1 MGFILKL
8 LKSRFFLISLAVSLL
23 LSIVPG
29 VLCAMGQGS
38 YIRSAL
44 VTVSTP
50 FRWAFTKVGEGL
62 SGFSMYFRTLED
74 LRDENDALR
83 AELEGYKNLVYDAEL
98 IQDENKF
105 YNSFLGIKEEH
116 IDFLFEDAT
125 VIGRESTNYRTVFT
139 LSKGTLHGIE
149 VNMPIITKD
158 GLVGHITEVG
168 ATWSKAVLLT
178 ETAEAVSVRST
189 LTETAS
195 AVGGFVERSGVLG
208 VVEGTYELRTE
219 GLCQM
224 VYIEPDSDIRV
235 GDKVVSSGIGGVYPR
250 GLMIGKI
257 TEIKMDEASRTLTA
271 TVEPAAEL
279 DSISKIMIITEYSI
293 YSEREE

>member
-1 MGFILKL
+1 MNDETLEIE
-8 LKSRFFLISLAVSLL
+8 A
-23 LSIVPG
+23 
-29 VLCAMGQGS
+29 
-38 YIRSAL
+38 SAL
-44 VTVSTP
+44 EASGDTCFEGDASVSPHTP
-50 FRWAFTKVGEGL
+50 VAYDEAEVPDIASDETYAPSVEQSDGADSPIDTGAE
-62 SGFSMYFRTLED
+62 
-74 LRDENDALR
+74 LRAEIVKLR

-98 IQDENKF
+98 IGEENKF
-105 YNSFLGIKEEH
+105 LNSFLGIKEEH
-116 IDFLFEDAT
+116 VDFLFEDAT
-125 VIGRESTNYRTVFT
+125 VIGRESTNYRTVYT

-149 VNMPIITKD
+149 VNMPIITEE

-168 ATWSKAVLLT
+168 ATWSKAVL
-178 ETAEAVSVRST
+178 

-219 GLCQM
+219 GVCRM

-257 TEIKMDEASRTLTA
+257 TRIEMDEASRTLTA
-271 TVEPAAEL
+271 TIEPAADL
-279 DSISKIMIITEYSI
+279 DSVAKLMIITEYNI
-293 YSEREE
+293 YSERED

>member
-8 LKSRFFLISLAVSLL
+8 IKSRFFLISLAVALL

-38 YIRSAL
+38 YIRSAI

-62 SGFSMYFRTLED
+62 SGFSLYFKTLDE
-74 LRDENDALR
+74 LRDENEALR
-83 AELEGYKNLVYDAEL
+83 AELDGYKNLVYDAEL
-98 IQDENKF
+98 IGEENDF
-105 YNSFLGIKEEH
+105 LNSFLGIKEEH
-116 IDFLFEDAT
+116 VDFLFEDAT
-125 VIGRESTNYRTVFT
+125 VIGRESTNYRTVYT
-139 LSKGTLHGIE
+139 LSKGELHGIE
-149 VNMPIITKD
+149 VNMPIITEE

-168 ATWSKAVLLT
+168 ATWSKAVI
-178 ETAEAVSVRST
+178 

-219 GLCQM
+219 GVCRM

-257 TEIKMDEASRTLTA
+257 TEITMDEASRTLTA
-271 TVEPAAEL
+271 TIEPAADL
-279 DSISKIMIITEYSI
+279 DSISKLMIITEYTI
-293 YSEREE
+293 YSERGE

>member
-8 LKSRFFLISLAVSLL
+8 IKSRFFLISLAVALL

-74 LRDENDALR
+74 LRDENEALR
-83 AELEGYKNLVYDAEL
+83 AELDGYKNLVYDAEL
-98 IQDENKF
+98 IGEENDF
-105 YNSFLGIKEEH
+105 LNSFLGIKEEH
-116 IDFLFEDAT
+116 VDFLFEDAT
-125 VIGRESTNYRTVFT
+125 VIGRESTNYRTVYT
-139 LSKGTLHGIE
+139 LSKGELHGIE
-149 VNMPIITKD
+149 VNMPIITEE

-168 ATWSKAVLLT
+168 ATWSKAVI
-178 ETAEAVSVRST
+178 

-219 GLCQM
+219 GVCRM

-257 TEIKMDEASRTLTA
+257 TEITMDEASRTLTA
-271 TVEPAAEL
+271 TIEPAADL
-279 DSISKIMIITEYSI
+279 DSISKLMIITEYTI
-293 YSEREE
+293 YSERGE

>member
-8 LKSRFFLISLAVSLL
+8 IKSRFFLISLAVALL

-74 LRDENDALR
+74 LRDENEALR
-83 AELEGYKNLVYDAEL
+83 AELDGYKNLVYDAEL
-98 IQDENKF
+98 IGEENDF
-105 YNSFLGIKEEH
+105 LNSFLGIKEEH
-116 IDFLFEDAT
+116 VDFLFEDAT
-125 VIGRESTNYRTVFT
+125 VIGRESTNYRTIYT
-139 LSKGTLHGIE
+139 LSKGELHGIE
-149 VNMPIITKD
+149 VNMPIITEE

-178 ETAEAVSVRST
+178 ETAT
-189 LTETAS
+189 
-195 AVGGFVERSGVLG
+195 AVGGYVERSGVLG

-219 GLCQM
+219 GVCRM

-257 TEIKMDEASRTLTA
+257 TEITMDEASRTLTA
-271 TVEPAAEL
+271 TIEPAADL
-279 DSISKIMIITEYSI
+279 DSISKLMIITEYTI
-293 YSEREE
+293 YSERGE

>member
-8 LKSRFFLISLAVSLL
+8 IKSRFFIISLAVALL

-44 VTVSTP
+44 VTVATP

-62 SGFSMYFRTLED
+62 SGFSMYFRTLEE
-74 LRDENDALR
+74 LRDENEALR

-98 IQDENKF
+98 IGEENEF
-105 YNSFLGIKEEH
+105 LSEFLGIKEEH
-116 IDFLFEDAT
+116 VDFLFEDAT
-125 VIGRESTNYRTVFT
+125 VVGRESTNYRTVYT

-149 VNMPIITKD
+149 VNMPIITEE

-168 ATWSKAVLLT
+168 ATWSKAVLI
-178 ETAEAVSVRST
+178 
-189 LTETAS
+189 TETAS
-195 AVGGFVERSGVLG
+195 AVGGYIERSGVLG

-219 GLCQM
+219 GVCRM

-235 GDKVVSSGIGGVYPR
+235 GDKVLSSGMGGVYPR
-250 GLMIGKI
+250 GILIGRI
-257 TEIKMDEASRTLTA
+257 SEISVDENTRTLTA
-271 TVEPAAEL
+271 LIEPSADL
-279 DSISKIMIITEYSI
+279 DSISKLMIITEYSI
-293 YSEREE
+293 VSEREE

>member
-8 LKSRFFLISLAVSLL
+8 LKSRFFLISLAVALL

-50 FRWAFTKVGEGL
+50 FRWALTKVGEGL
-62 SGFSMYFRTLED
+62 SGFSMYFRTLEE
-74 LRDENDALR
+74 LRDENEELR

-98 IQDENKF
+98 IGEENKF
-105 YNSFLGIKEEH
+105 LNSFLGIKEEH
-116 IDFLFEDAT
+116 VDFLFEDAT
-125 VIGRESTNYRTVFT
+125 VIGRESTNYRTVYT

-149 VNMPIITKD
+149 VNMPIITEV

-168 ATWSKAVLLT
+168 ATWSKAVL
-178 ETAEAVSVRST
+178 

-219 GLCQM
+219 GVCRM

-257 TEIKMDEASRTLTA
+257 TRIEMDEASRTLTA
-271 TVEPAAEL
+271 TIEPAADL
-279 DSISKIMIITEYSI
+279 DSVAKLMIITEYNI
-293 YSEREE
+293 YSERED

>member
-8 LKSRFFLISLAVSLL
+8 LKSRFFLISLAVALL

-62 SGFSMYFRTLED
+62 SGFSMYFRTLEE
-74 LRDENDALR
+74 LRDENEELR

-98 IQDENKF
+98 IGEENKF
-105 YNSFLGIKEEH
+105 LNSFLGIKEEH
-116 IDFLFEDAT
+116 VDFLFEDAT
-125 VIGRESTNYRTVFT
+125 VIGRESTNYRTVYT

-149 VNMPIITKD
+149 VNMPIITEE

-168 ATWSKAVLLT
+168 ATWSKAVL
-178 ETAEAVSVRST
+178 

-219 GLCQM
+219 GVCRM

-257 TEIKMDEASRTLTA
+257 TRIEMDEASRTLTA
-271 TVEPAAEL
+271 TIEPAADL
-279 DSISKIMIITEYSI
+279 DSVAKLMIITEYNI
-293 YSEREE
+293 YSERED

>member
-8 LKSRFFLISLAVSLL
+8 LKSRFFLISLAVALL

-50 FRWAFTKVGEGL
+50 FRWALTKVGEGL
-62 SGFSMYFRTLED
+62 SGFSMYFRTLEE
-74 LRDENDALR
+74 LRDENEELR

-98 IQDENKF
+98 IGEENKF
-105 YNSFLGIKEEH
+105 LNSFLGIKEEH
-116 IDFLFEDAT
+116 VDFLFEDAT
-125 VIGRESTNYRTVFT
+125 VIGRESTNYRTVYT

-149 VNMPIITKD
+149 VNMPIITEE

-168 ATWSKAVLLT
+168 ATWSKAVL
-178 ETAEAVSVRST
+178 

-219 GLCQM
+219 GVCRM

-257 TEIKMDEASRTLTA
+257 TRIEMDEASRTLTA
-271 TVEPAAEL
+271 TIEPAADL
-279 DSISKIMIITEYSI
+279 DSVAKLMIITEYNI
-293 YSEREE
+293 YSERED

>member
-8 LKSRFFLISLAVSLL
+8 IKSRFFIISLAVALL

-44 VTVSTP
+44 VTVATP

-62 SGFSMYFRTLED
+62 SGFSMYFRTLEE
-74 LRDENDALR
+74 LRDENEALR

-98 IQDENKF
+98 IGEENEF
-105 YNSFLGIKEEH
+105 LSEFLGIKEEH
-116 IDFLFEDAT
+116 VDFLFEDAT
-125 VIGRESTNYRTVFT
+125 VVGRESTNYRTVYT

-149 VNMPIITKD
+149 VNMPIITEE

-168 ATWSKAVLLT
+168 ATWSKAVLI
-178 ETAEAVSVRST
+178 
-189 LTETAS
+189 TETAS
-195 AVGGFVERSGVLG
+195 AVGGYIERSGVLG

-219 GLCQM
+219 GICRM

-235 GDKVVSSGIGGVYPR
+235 GDKVLSSGMGGVYPR
-250 GLMIGKI
+250 GILIGRVS
-257 TEIKMDEASRTLTA
+257 EISVDENTRTLTA
-271 TVEPAAEL
+271 LIEPSADL
-279 DSISKIMIITEYSI
+279 DSISKLMIITEYSI
-293 YSEREE
+293 VSEREE

>member
-1 MGFILKL
+1 MIT
-8 LKSRFFLISLAVSLL
+8 LAVAML

-44 VTVSTP
+44 VTVSMP
-50 FRWAFTKVGEGL
+50 FRWTFTKIGEGL

-74 LRDENDALR
+74 LQNENAELR

-98 IQDENKF
+98 IGEENDF
-105 YNSFLGIKEEH
+105 LSSYLGIKEEH
-116 IDFLFEDAT
+116 VDLLFEDAT

-149 VNMPIITKD
+149 VNMPIITED

-178 ETAEAVSVRST
+178 ETA
-189 LTETAS
+189 S
-195 AVGGFVERSGVLG
+195 AVGGYIERSGVLG
-208 VVEGTYELRTE
+208 VVEGTYELRSE
-219 GLCQM
+219 GICRM

-235 GDKVVSSGIGGVYPR
+235 GDKVISSGIGGVYPR
-250 GLMIGKI
+250 GLTIGKI

-271 TVEPAAEL
+271 TIEPAADL
-279 DSISKIMIITEYSI
+279 DSLSKLMIITEYSI
-293 YSEREE
+293 FADREN

>member
-8 LKSRFFLISLAVSLL
+8 IKSRFFIISLAVALL

-44 VTVSTP
+44 VTVATP

-62 SGFSMYFRTLED
+62 SGFSMYFRTLEE
-74 LRDENDALR
+74 LRDENEALR

-98 IQDENKF
+98 IGEENEF
-105 YNSFLGIKEEH
+105 LSEFLGIKEEH
-116 IDFLFEDAT
+116 VDFLFEDAT
-125 VIGRESTNYRTVFT
+125 VVGRESTNYRTVYT

-149 VNMPIITKD
+149 VNMPIITEE

-168 ATWSKAVLLT
+168 ATWSKAVLI
-178 ETAEAVSVRST
+178 
-189 LTETAS
+189 TETAS
-195 AVGGFVERSGVLG
+195 AVGGYIERSGVLG
-208 VVEGTYELRTE
+208 VVEGTYELRSE
-219 GLCQM
+219 GTCRM

-235 GDKVVSSGIGGVYPR
+235 GDKVLSSGMGGVYPR
-250 GLMIGKI
+250 GILIGRVS
-257 TEIKMDEASRTLTA
+257 EISVDENTRTLTA
-271 TVEPAAEL
+271 LIEPSADL
-279 DSISKIMIITEYSI
+279 DSISKLMIITEYSI
-293 YSEREE
+293 VSEREE

>member
-8 LKSRFFLISLAVSLL
+8 LKSRFFLISLAVALL

-50 FRWAFTKVGEGL
+50 FRWALTKVGEGL
-62 SGFSMYFRTLED
+62 SGFSMYFRTLEE
-74 LRDENDALR
+74 LRDENEALR

-98 IQDENKF
+98 IGEENKF
-105 YNSFLGIKEEH
+105 LNSFLGIKEEH
-116 IDFLFEDAT
+116 VDFLFEDAT
-125 VIGRESTNYRTVFT
+125 VIGRESTNYRTVYT

-149 VNMPIITKD
+149 VNMPIITEE

-168 ATWSKAVLLT
+168 ATWSKAVL
-178 ETAEAVSVRST
+178 

-219 GLCQM
+219 GVCRM

-257 TEIKMDEASRTLTA
+257 TRIEMDEASRTLTA
-271 TVEPAAEL
+271 TIEPAADL
-279 DSISKIMIITEYSI
+279 DSVAKLMIITEYNI
-293 YSEREE
+293 YSERED

>member
-8 LKSRFFLISLAVSLL
+8 IKSRFFLISLAVALL

-74 LRDENDALR
+74 LRDENEALR
-83 AELEGYKNLVYDAEL
+83 AELDGYKNLVYDAEL
-98 IQDENKF
+98 IGEENDF
-105 YNSFLGIKEEH
+105 LNSFLGIKEEH
-116 IDFLFEDAT
+116 VDFLFEDAT
-125 VIGRESTNYRTVFT
+125 VIGRESTNYRTVYT
-139 LSKGTLHGIE
+139 LSKGELHGIE
-149 VNMPIITKD
+149 VNMPIITEE

-178 ETAEAVSVRST
+178 ETAT
-189 LTETAS
+189 
-195 AVGGFVERSGVLG
+195 AVGGYVERSGVLG

-219 GLCQM
+219 GVCRM

-257 TEIKMDEASRTLTA
+257 TEITMDEASRTLTA
-271 TVEPAAEL
+271 TIEPAADL
-279 DSISKIMIITEYSI
+279 DSISKLMIITEYTI
-293 YSEREE
+293 YSERGE

>member
-8 LKSRFFLISLAVSLL
+8 IKSRFFIISLAVALL

-44 VTVSTP
+44 VTVATP

-62 SGFSMYFRTLED
+62 SGFSMYFRTLEK
-74 LRDENDALR
+74 LRDENEALR

-98 IQDENKF
+98 IGEENEF
-105 YNSFLGIKEEH
+105 LSEFLGIKEEH
-116 IDFLFEDAT
+116 VDFLFEDAT
-125 VIGRESTNYRTVFT
+125 VVGRESTNYRTVYT
-139 LSKGTLHGIE
+139 LSKGTLLGIE
-149 VNMPIITKD
+149 VNMPIITEE

-168 ATWSKAVLLT
+168 ATWSKAVLI
-178 ETAEAVSVRST
+178 
-189 LTETAS
+189 TETAS
-195 AVGGFVERSGVLG
+195 AVGGYIERSGVLG

-219 GLCQM
+219 GTCRM

-235 GDKVVSSGIGGVYPR
+235 GDKVLSSGMGGVYPR
-250 GLMIGKI
+250 GILIGHVS
-257 TEIKMDEASRTLTA
+257 EISVDENTRTLTA
-271 TVEPAAEL
+271 LIEPSADL
-279 DSISKIMIITEYSI
+279 DSISKLMIITEYSI
-293 YSEREE
+293 VSEREE